1 MSVEIGHYALV
12 LAFCTSLALAFVPAL
27 GLLASSRSAS
37 ALGGVSVPAVEL
49 ARPLAVS
56 LFVLCFCACA
66 MLIRAFRASDFS
78 VLLVWQNSHSQKP
91 MLYKVAAMW
100 GNHEGSMLLWVF
112 VLCLFAL
119 AMAFSERKPSRLTL
133 LSLSVQGCLC
143 ALFLAF
149 VLFFSN
155 PFARVFP
162 VPWEG
167 EGLNPILQ
175 HPALA
180 FHPPMLYLGYVGL
193 SAAFSTTI
201 AGLILDD
208 CSREW
213 AGKARLWT
221 LVAWCCLGAGIT
233 LGAFWAYE
241 ELGWGGFWFWD
252 PVENASLMPWLMATA
267 ALHALRSYI
276 VQLRLHTWAVL
287 LVLLGFSASL
297 LGTFLVR
304 SGVLVSVHSFASDPL
319 RGLVILLCVTLLSGA
334 ALALFAWRT
343 GGRGESAFS
352 ARSVLPLFSR
362 EIAQLLN
369 ALLLSLCAGLVML
382 ATLYPLFFELFSQQ
396 SLSIGPPYYGVVLTP
411 FFLFL
416 LAVLGLLPVLGW
428 GGSSTARL
436 RRHAM
441 RFVPVACGFGLAF
454 FLATRTSATA
464 AIAAALGAWVL
475 LGAWRTKSAKDARGS
490 ALAHAG
496 VGIVVIAIAGA
507 SLTDVEKF
515 RSMGKGDRITL
526 NAPLGVETLEL
537 RELFERKG
545 VNFTERGAR
554 FAFVGKEGKKKGEKG
569 GEAGIDKER
578 GILSPSRRVY
588 PPRGLE
594 TTEAAIDRSLLR
606 DIYVTMSY
614 ADTRGATSVSDEV
627 VSVRVQSKPLMFWV
641 WGGALV
647 MVIGGVLSLLS
658 PLLPSR
664 KRRR

>member
-1 MSVEIGHYALV
+1 MGVEIGHYALV
-12 LAFCTSLALAFVPAL
+12 LAFCTSLALAFLPAL
-27 GLLASSRSAS
+27 GLVRGRGFGTTFA
-37 ALGGVSVPAVEL
+37 PAVSL

-56 LFVLCFCACA
+56 LCVLCFCACA

-78 VLLVWQNSHSQKP
+78 VLLVWQHSHSQKP
-91 MLYKVAAMW
+91 PLYKIAAMW

-119 AMAFSERKPSRLTL
+119 AMAYSQRKPSRLTL
-133 LSLSVQGCLC
+133 LSLSVQGCIC

-180 FHPPMLYLGYVGL
+180 FHPPLLYLGYVGL
-193 SAAFSTTI
+193 SAAFSTTV
-201 AGLILDD
+201 AGLMLDD

-213 AGKARLWT
+213 AQKTRLWT
-221 LVAWCCLGAGIT
+221 LVAWCFLGAGIT

-252 PVENASLMPWLMATA
+252 PVENASLMPWLLATA
-267 ALHALRSYI
+267 ALHALRSYMVRQI
-276 VQLRLHTWAVL
+276 LLVWAVL
-287 LVLLGFSASL
+287 LVLLAFSASL

-304 SGVLVSVHSFASDPL
+304 SGVLMSVHSFASDPL
-319 RGLVILLCVTLLSGA
+319 RGLVILLCVSLLTTS

-343 GGRGESAFS
+343 GGKNTKPPPSA
-352 ARSVLPLFSR
+352 LPFFSR
-362 EIAQLLN
+362 ESAQLLN
-369 ALLLSLCAGLVML
+369 ALLLSLCAGLVLL
-382 ATLYPLFFELFSQQ
+382 ATLYPLFFEFFTNRT
-396 SLSIGPPYYGVVLTP
+396 LSIGPPYYAVVLSP

-428 GGSSTARL
+428 GGSSRARI
-436 RRHAM
+436 RRHLI
-441 RFVPVACGFGLAF
+441 RFAPVACGFGLAF
-454 FLATRTSATA
+454 FLLTRTSATA
-464 AIAAALGAWVL
+464 AIAAALGAWAL
-475 LGAWRTKSAKDARGS
+475 LGAVKTRSAKDARGS
-490 ALAHAG
+490 ALVHAG

-515 RSMGKGDRITL
+515 RTMREGDRVTL
-526 NAPLGVETLEL
+526 TGPLFSESLEL
-537 RELFERKG
+537 QELFARRG
-545 VNFTERGAR
+545 VNYTERGAR
-554 FAFVGKEGKKKGEKG
+554 FAFV
-569 GEAGIDKER
+569 DKSR
-578 GILSPSRRVY
+578 AMLSPSRRVY

-606 DIYVTMSY
+606 DIYVTMSREK
-614 ADTRGATSVSDEV
+614 TRGKTNDSEETL
-627 VSVRVQSKPLMFWV
+627 SVRVQGKPLMFWV
-641 WGGALV
+641 WGERSSWFWAGFFPCC
-647 MVIGGVLSLLS
+647 LL
-658 PLLPSR
+658 L
-664 KRRR
+664 